1 MTTPRTQTHR
11 HWVQVEYAPTGSNRR
26 VFHIDLN
33 MVDEVIAV
41 VESIDPNKVEAVK
54 IYYAGQMKPIV
65 LENTG
70 SFTGPSAQWFWDTW
84 VDFISLNAVQAAAP
98 VGLIHRPDGVNVFQ

>member
-1 MTTPRTQTHR
+1 
-11 HWVQVEYAPTGSNRR
+11 
-26 VFHIDLN
+26 

-65 LENTG
+65 PENTG

-84 VDFISLNAVQAAAP
+84 ADFYQSKMRVQAAAP